1 MTSRYNA
8 RIAECRGDEFGY
20 MEGDELEYAFKVIYT
35 ADNTFEWV
43 TCARMKPTSPG
54 PCF

>member
-20 MEGDELEYAFKVIYT
+20 MEGDELELTGFDAPVQHRVGVRFLTGRVLLAF
-35 ADNTFEWV
+35 
-43 TCARMKPTSPG
+43 
-54 PCF
+54 